1 LFNGGVRQQEDIVC
15 VCRLSLFFFS
25 CLSNQPSFLSGHLK
39 FLDSPLV
46 FVVPVLFPSSHWS
59 FFVGCLVSIKPGTLF
74 FTLYS
79 PIRRKVY
86 SKDLFQMSI
95 QGHNTL
101 TCPQVPHQAPAVKS
115 TEKIKLGIITFVH
128 NLQWTARQPYGKILT
143 PYPRSPRLQSEN
155 LSEEF
160 FTYAR

>member
-1 LFNGGVRQQEDIVC
+1 
-15 VCRLSLFFFS
+15 
-25 CLSNQPSFLSGHLK
+25 
-39 FLDSPLV
+39 
-46 FVVPVLFPSSHWS
+46 
-59 FFVGCLVSIKPGTLF
+59 
-74 FTLYS
+74 
-79 PIRRKVY
+79 
-86 SKDLFQMSI
+86 MSI

-128 NLQWTARQPYGKILT
+128 NLQWTVRQPYGKILT